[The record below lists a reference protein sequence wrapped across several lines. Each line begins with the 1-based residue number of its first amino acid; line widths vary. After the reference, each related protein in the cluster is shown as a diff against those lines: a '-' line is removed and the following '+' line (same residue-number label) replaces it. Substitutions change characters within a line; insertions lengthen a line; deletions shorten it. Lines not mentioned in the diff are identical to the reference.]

1 MREDP
6 VERTR
11 AGDPQGRLARLFRG
25 PKITEGPLGPELLR
39 FGLPLA
45 LGMAL
50 QTTFNLVD
58 AYILAQLP
66 PVEVGA
72 IMGALGICDQ
82 IAALGS
88 ILVYG
93 LSTATTSMLAMLHGA
108 KDEDAVTR
116 TAWQSLLLIGG
127 LSLLFAVLGLGLAG
141 PIVRD
146 VIGAKGEVAAVA
158 TSYLRVIVSGGFS
171 LFFLLQLAA
180 IQRALGSSKTPVA
193 LLVGGN
199 LLNLLLAVLFVF
211 GDGEAPA
218 SLSFVAPVARA
229 LHVPRMGMVGAAW
242 ATVVARSIV
251 LLPNVWIVLKRFRV
265 VPPKGARGLDWA
277 VLGKLWGVAWPS
289 SAQLVLRVAAMLF
302 VNSLVARA
310 FTTEH
315 DQTAT
320 TALGLVF
327 RLDTMALFVAIGWGN
342 AAQTFVGQNAGAGLG
357 ARAKRSGWLGIA
369 FASVTSLL
377 LALVAVTRGRE
388 ILRIFDDEAA
398 PLALATDYLLAV
410 APSYLALGTGIVL
423 GFAMSGAGATRSAFR
438 VDAAVIL
445 GFQVPVS
452 LLAVLVFGA
461 SPVGLF
467 RCVAAT
473 SWVSALA
480 YVVVY
485 ARSQWLG
492 AVERAVAR
500 PERLR

>member
-1 MREDP
+1 MG
-6 VERTR
+6 T
-11 AGDPQGRLARLFRG
+11 LAQAFRG
-25 PKITEGPLGPELLR
+25 PRITGGPLAPELLR

-66 PVEVGA
+66 PAEVGA
-72 IMGALGICDQ
+72 VMGALGICDQ

-93 LSTATTSMLAMLHGA
+93 LSTATTSMLALLHGA
-108 KDEDAVTR
+108 KDDEGVTR
-116 TAWQSLLLIGG
+116 TAWQSLLFIAA
-127 LSLLFAVLGLGLAG
+127 LSLLFAAAGLGLAG
-141 PIVRD
+141 LIVRD
-146 VIGAKGEVAAVA
+146 VIGAKGHVAEVA

-199 LLNLLLAVLFVF
+199 LLNLALCVLFVF

-218 SLSFVAPVARA
+218 SLAFVAPVARA

-242 ATVVARSIV
+242 ATVVARSVV
-251 LLPNVWIVLKRFRV
+251 LLPNLWIVLRRFCV
-265 VPPKGARGLDWA
+265 VPRAGARAPDLA
-277 VLGKLWGVAWPS
+277 VLRKLWGVAWPS

-302 VNSLVARA
+302 VNSLVART

-342 AAQTFVGQNAGAGLG
+342 AAQTFVGQNAGAGLVDR
-357 ARAKRSGWLGIA
+357 ARRSGWLAVA
-369 FASVTSLL
+369 FASVTSLI
-377 LALVAVTRGRE
+377 LAVVAVTRGTD
-388 ILRIFDDEAA
+388 ILRIFDDDAA

-423 GFAMSGAGATRSAFR
+423 GFAMAGAGATRAALR
-438 VDAAVIL
+438 IDAAVIL

-473 SWVSALA
+473 SWVSALG
-480 YVVVY
+480 YVLVY
-485 ARSQWLG
+485 ARAHWLAAAKG
-492 AVERAVAR
+492 AVAPAG
-500 PERLR
+500 RLR